1 MTVSQFIKGAPMR
14 PPSHFIGPLA
24 WWSDSLT
31 CGGVERQV
39 VASARFFQQ
48 QGKKVTLLCRTI
60 SPGGGNDFFLQEA
73 QSCSRVLGF
82 SLDVV
87 DRDLFYEARAIV
99 SEFVSGA
106 SQVFVD
112 SISAYAAWLLR
123 VRPRLLH
130 LWNADHLEPLLAAF
144 IAGVPKIIIAGQSLS
159 PAQRAPHGFES
170 VDDHAAFAILANLM
184 RFPHVVMTNNSRAGC
199 RTYEDWLGLPPGTV
213 RLTPNVFDLQ
223 AWPRPESAQIEHLRQ
238 SLGIPQNARVLGGLF
253 RFVSIKD
260 PELWVSTAIRACA
273 AVPDLY
279 AVVGGHGPELESLRA
294 RMAQTPFAGR
304 ILFPGPVRDVPA
316 FLSLCSVFLLTSH
329 VEGLPNVLLEAQA
342 YKVPVVTTRCGG
354 AADVVEHGKSGFVL
368 DERDAVVMAKHVEF
382 LLGHDGFARSAGEIG
397 RQRVAENFSPER
409 TMGMLWDVYAD
420 ILPAEFAA
428 RAPQPGEARCST
440 LEAGDRQ
447 CPLVSIVL
455 PTYNHL
461 SFLPLAIESVLGQDY
476 PNFELVVVDDGSTDG
491 TANYLETLESPR
503 IRVESGPNTR
513 LPAALNRGF
522 ALARGEYL
530 TWVSADN
537 VCLPHFCSSL
547 AGALR
552 AFPQA
557 GFASSAFARVSPQGW
572 ALDRLAGEASLP
584 SMLCCNSGMA
594 AFMYR
599 RDLAAQAGQYDP
611 RLEGAEDW
619 DMWLRMLSVARPV
632 YVPQVLYHYRWHDN
646 SMRVRLSAKVLEAS
660 TRVAFKALLR
670 MEQSGGIGGLFPQ
683 IGQCSDQELA
693 LFHANLALGSRMIR
707 SDSFLK
713 AAAAK
718 YLEAAFKMR
727 PDDLA
732 AMGNYAV
739 ALFWQGRRDM
749 AKELFCRG
757 GARAAQLFETLRVGC
772 AKQQRHIGMYEFSC
786 PTVPYPGPEQSELMR
801 RVDGDRL
808 VFSPCQAN

>member
-1 MTVSQFIKGAPMR
+1 MTDSQFIVGAPMR

-31 CGGVERQV
+31 CGGIERQV
-39 VASARFFQQ
+39 VSSARFFQQ
-48 QGKKVTLLCRTI
+48 QGKNITLLCRTI
-60 SPGGGNDFFLQEA
+60 SPGGGNNFFLQEA
-73 QSCSRVLGF
+73 QSYSRVLGF
-82 SLDVV
+82 SLDMV
-87 DRDLFYEARAIV
+87 DRDLFDEARAIV
-99 SEFVSGA
+99 SSFVSGV

-130 LWNADHLEPLLAAF
+130 LWSADHLEPLLAAF
-144 IAGVPKIIIAGQSLS
+144 IVGVPNIIIAGQSLS
-159 PAQRAPHGFES
+159 PVQRAPYGFES

-184 RFPHVVMTNNSRAGC
+184 QFPHVVMTNNSRAGC

-223 AWPRPESAQIEHLRQ
+223 AWPQPDDAQVEQLRQ
-238 SLGIPQNARVLGGLF
+238 ALGIPENARVLGGLF

-260 PELWVSTAIRACA
+260 PELWLSTAIRACA

-279 AVVGGHGPELESLRA
+279 AVVGGHGPELEPLRA
-294 RMAQTPFAGR
+294 RMAETPFAGR

-316 FLSLCSVFLLTSH
+316 FLSLCSVFMLTSH

-368 DERDAVVMAKHVEF
+368 DERDAVVMAKHVEY
-382 LLGHDGFARSAGEIG
+382 LLGHDTVARSAGEAG

-409 TMGMLWDVYAD
+409 TMGMLWNVYSD
-420 ILPAEFAA
+420 ILPSEFPPRGA
-428 RAPQPGEARCST
+428 APQDACCST
-440 LEAGDRQ
+440 LEPGDQQ

-491 TANYLETLESPR
+491 TASYLETLDSPR

-513 LPAALNRGF
+513 LPTALNRGF

-530 TWVSADN
+530 TWTSADN
-537 VCLPHFCSSL
+537 ICLPHFCSAL
-547 AGALR
+547 AGALV
-552 AFPQA
+552 AHPQA
-557 GFASSAFARVSPQGW
+557 GFASSAFARISPQGW
-572 ALDRLAGEASLP
+572 AIDRLAGEASLP
-584 SMLCCNSGMA
+584 AMLCCNSGMA

-599 RDLAAQAGQYDP
+599 RDVAERAGQYDS

-619 DMWLRMLSVARPV
+619 DMWLRMLSFTQPV
-632 YVPQVLYHYRWHDN
+632 YVPQVLYHYRWHDD

-660 TRVAFKALLR
+660 TRVAFKALMR
-670 MEQSGGIGGLFPQ
+670 MEQSGGIRGLFPQ
-683 IGQCSDQELA
+683 IEQCKDQGLA
-693 LFHANLALGSRMIR
+693 LFHANLVMGTRMIR

-713 AAAAK
+713 KAAAK
-718 YLEAAFKMR
+718 YLEIAYNMR

-739 ALFWQGRRDM
+739 ALFWQGQRDM
-749 AKELFCRG
+749 AKDLFCRG
-757 GARAAQLFETLRVGC
+757 GARDAQLFETLRMGC
-772 AKQQRHIGMYEFSC
+772 AAQLRRIGTYEFSC
-786 PTVPYPGPEQSELMR
+786 PTVPYPDPEQSELMR

-808 VFSPCQAN
+808 VFSPCKAN

>member
-1 MTVSQFIKGAPMR
+1 MTDSQFIVGAPMR

-31 CGGVERQV
+31 CGGIERQV
-39 VASARFFQQ
+39 VSSARFFQQ
-48 QGKKVTLLCRTI
+48 QGKNITLLCRTI
-60 SPGGGNDFFLQEA
+60 SPGGGNNFFLQEA
-73 QSCSRVLGF
+73 QSYSRVLGF
-82 SLDVV
+82 SLDMV
-87 DRDLFYEARAIV
+87 DRDLFDEARAIV
-99 SEFVSGA
+99 SSFVSGV

-130 LWNADHLEPLLAAF
+130 LWSADHLEPLLAAF
-144 IAGVPKIIIAGQSLS
+144 IVGVPNIIIAGQSLS
-159 PAQRAPHGFES
+159 PAQRAPYGFES

-184 RFPHVVMTNNSRAGC
+184 QFPHVVMTNNSRAGC

-223 AWPRPESAQIEHLRQ
+223 AWPQPDDAQVEQLRQ
-238 SLGIPQNARVLGGLF
+238 ALGIPENARVLGGLF

-260 PELWVSTAIRACA
+260 PELWLSTAIRACA
-273 AVPDLY
+273 VVPDLY
-279 AVVGGHGPELESLRA
+279 AVVGGHGPELEPLRA
-294 RMAQTPFAGR
+294 RIAETPFAGR

-316 FLSLCSVFLLTSH
+316 FLSLCSVFMLTSH

-368 DERDAVVMAKHVEF
+368 DERDAVVMAKHVEY
-382 LLGHDGFARSAGEIG
+382 LLGHDTVARSAGEAG

-409 TMGMLWDVYAD
+409 TMGMLWDVYSD
-420 ILPAEFAA
+420 VLPSEFPPRAA
-428 RAPQPGEARCST
+428 AQDVCCST
-440 LEAGDRQ
+440 LEPGDQQ

-491 TANYLETLESPR
+491 TASYLETLDSPR

-513 LPAALNRGF
+513 LPTALNRGF
-522 ALARGEYL
+522 VLARGEYL
-530 TWVSADN
+530 TWTSADN
-537 VCLPHFCSSL
+537 ICLPHFCSAL
-547 AGALR
+547 AGALG
-552 AFPQA
+552 AHPQA
-557 GFASSAFARVSPQGW
+557 GFASSAFARISPQGW

-584 SMLCCNSGMA
+584 AMLCCNSGMA

-599 RDLAAQAGQYDP
+599 RGVAERAGPYDP

-619 DMWLRMLSVARPV
+619 DMWLRMLSFTHPV
-632 YVPQVLYHYRWHDN
+632 YVPQVLYHYRWHDD

-660 TRVAFKALLR
+660 TRVAFKALMR
-670 MEQSGGIGGLFPQ
+670 MEQSGGIRGLFPQ
-683 IGQCSDQELA
+683 IEQCKDQDLA
-693 LFHANLALGSRMIR
+693 LFHANLVMGTRMIR

-713 AAAAK
+713 KAAAK
-718 YLEAAFKMR
+718 YLESAYNMR
-727 PDDLA
+727 PDNLA

-739 ALFWQGRRDM
+739 ALFWQGQRGM
-749 AKELFCRG
+749 AKDLFCRG
-757 GARAAQLFETLRVGC
+757 EARDPQLFETLRMGC
-772 AKQQRHIGMYEFSC
+772 AAQLRRIGTYEFSC
-786 PTVPYPGPEQSELMR
+786 PTVPYPDPEQSELMR

-808 VFSPCQAN
+808 VFSPCKAN